1 MLVEAR
7 SPTLGDRIAAPL
19 SRSFLLL
26 EPFSVLRQTVA
37 SVARSLGIAQI
48 HQSTTLK
55 SALQQVGLMRFDG
68 LVVAVGDERD
78 EIELIRRLRAGQTES
93 MPSIPVAVMT
103 SECDA
108 GMVLVLRELQVSRI
122 LLKPFK
128 VKSILETVS
137 QMVQSSPLP
146 R

>member
-1 MLVEAR
+1 MLVEEM
-7 SPTLGDRIAAPL
+7 SSTLGDRIVAPL
-19 SRSFLLL
+19 RRSFLLL

-37 SVARSLGIAQI
+37 SVASSLGIARI
-48 HQSTTLK
+48 HQAVTLK
-55 SALQQVGLMRFDG
+55 SALQQVERMRFDG
-68 LVVAVGDERD
+68 LVLAIGDERA

-137 QMVQSSPLP
+137 QMVQSTPLP